1 VKKVLVALVIF
12 VAAAGMMT
20 AQRPKP
26 VYDPET
32 KEGLLIQHIQQETDP
47 SERLH
52 YMEQFVALYSTN
64 PSIAWVYDQLQ
75 PAYMKGKSW
84 DEAMQIGEKRVALEP
99 DNLDAA
105 KLALK
110 AAESKGNAD
119 DMAKWADCTWKI
131 ASDSLAKGGRGAADA
146 EQTKLYAES
155 MLYNA
160 AEQTADLSG
169 RVDQLLAFQARNPKS
184 PFSENISAECVAL
197 YKRLNQMDKAL
208 ALANQTLATDPDNID
223 VLMTITEYYFGREE
237 HLKVVNS
244 TVHAIEILDRK
255 ARPAG
260 MGEDEWQKKK
270 TQMLGSANYMGG
282 VSSSLSGQNGRADQM
297 LRAAMPYVAG
307 DATQEAAVFY
317 FLGLSNYKLAD
328 QNPVRAQ
335 EAIKYWR
342 RCATIKSNFQAQA
355 LKNVEATRIEFNL
368 PNY

>member
-1 VKKVLVALVIF
+1 MKKVLMLLAIL
-12 VAAAGMMT
+12 ASAGMIT

-47 SERLH
+47 SEKLH

-75 PAYMKGKSW
+75 PAYLKGKAW
-84 DEAMQIGEKRVALEP
+84 DEAMQTGEKRVTLEP
-99 DNLDAA
+99 DNLEAA

-110 AAESKGNAD
+110 AAESKGNPD
-119 DMAKWADCTWKI
+119 DIAKWADCTWKI
-131 ASDSLAKGGRGAADA
+131 ASQELAKGGRGAADA

-160 AEQTADLSG
+160 AEQTADPAARL
-169 RVDQLLAFQARNPKS
+169 DQLLAFQARSPKS
-184 PFSENISAECVAL
+184 PFGENIPAECVSL
-197 YKRLNQMDKAL
+197 YKKLNQMDKAL
-208 ALANQTLATDPDNID
+208 ALANQTLAADPDNVD
-223 VLMTITEYYFGREE
+223 VLMTVTEYYFTREE
-237 HLKVVNS
+237 HLKVVNN
-244 TVHAIEILDRK
+244 TVHAIEVLDRK
-255 ARPAG
+255 ARPTG

-328 QNPVRAQ
+328 QNPARAQ
-335 EAIKYWR
+335 EAIRFWR

-368 PNY
+368 PN